1 MLHPELACF
10 ERSGLLT
17 CSILHA
23 GPDLAAE
30 AAGAAA
36 GNAAMPEASAAPK
49 AAPSNHNTLKRT
61 AEEAGLDL
69 EHSTSARAEQDPIAS
84 ASVSAAAQPQT
95 EQPAQGSSMGT
106 AARAEPSAAGERL
119 PGQPTAQALQ
129 GAQAGQAEPQQGSGA
144 ARQQALQAGGA
155 ADIAAGALAERLRGM
170 AYRSVAA
177 QGSAADVG
185 QDGSAGALQTLGA
198 SEPAQSASAAPDSSA
213 AIASRQENGMDAEQ
227 GNSQEAAAGDS
238 TSAGAAEGSRQ
249 PEQSQPTAGA
259 YQGSFLLSQQST
271 ALHTLGWL
279 PLAWVV
285 FKVESSHAVWA
296 CSMMLTS
303 TSLICT
309 DPEEKGKQRAEEMQ
323 PAAPPVKTPEDEL
336 REEGVRA
343 ARDRVNAWMRLRLEA
358 LLLLETVL
366 AEAEGRALG
375 PHLAA
380 VEEDLRQVRARL

>member
-1 MLHPELACF
+1 MLHPLLACF

-49 AAPSNHNTLKRT
+49 AAPSNHNMLKRT

-69 EHSTSARAEQDPIAS
+69 DHSTSARGEQDPTAS
-84 ASVSAAAQPQT
+84 ASVSAAAQQQT
-95 EQPAQGSSMGT
+95 EQPAQKTSMGT
-106 AARAEPSAAGERL
+106 AAGAEPSLAGERL
-119 PGQPTAQALQ
+119 PGQQTAQALQ

-144 ARQQALQAGGA
+144 ALQQALQAGGA

-177 QGSAADVG
+177 QGSAADVR
-185 QDGSAGALQTLGA
+185 QDSSAGALQTLGA
-198 SEPAQSASAAPDSSA
+198 SEPAQLASAAPDSSA
-213 AIASRQENGMDAEQ
+213 AIALRQENGIDAEQ
-227 GNSQEAAAGDS
+227 GKSQEAAWAAGDS

-259 YQGSFLLSQQST
+259 YQGSFPLSQQFT

-296 CSMMLTS
+296 CSMMS
-303 TSLICT
+303 
-309 DPEEKGKQRAEEMQ
+309 
-323 PAAPPVKTPEDEL
+323 
-336 REEGVRA
+336 
-343 ARDRVNAWMRLRLEA
+343 N
-358 LLLLETVL
+358 
-366 AEAEGRALG
+366 
-375 PHLAA
+375 
-380 VEEDLRQVRARL
+380 